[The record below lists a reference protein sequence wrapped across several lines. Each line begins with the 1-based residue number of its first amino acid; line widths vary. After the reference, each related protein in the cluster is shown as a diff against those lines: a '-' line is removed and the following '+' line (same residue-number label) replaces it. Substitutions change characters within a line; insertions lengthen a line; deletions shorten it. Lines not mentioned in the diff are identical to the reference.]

1 MCCGCVDVQ
10 LTRVGHGPA
19 DQPGR
24 WDERFTEEL
33 DRSRRKGASL
43 SVVMIDID
51 GFKAVNDRL
60 GDGAGDQLLVDI
72 ANAWKLVLRA
82 SGDFLARLG
91 WRRVQRCC
99 AGCG

>member
-1 MCCGCVDVQ
+1 MSATVRLTSREDV
-10 LTRVGHGPA
+10 LTGLANR
-19 DQPGR
+19 R
-24 WDERFTEEL
+24 YLDERFTEEL
-33 DRSRRKGASL
+33 DRSRRNGASL
-43 SVVMIDID
+43 SVAMIDID

-60 GDGAGDQLLVDI
+60 GHGAGDQLLVDI